1 MQIMKGK
8 DSYIITY
15 LYSLSLIHV
24 HILGFFFLLIGNKS
38 IIKIIPETKSNIF
51 FYLHEAFLSID
62 DLLSGLL
69 LRLLLYTSFSVE

>member
-1 MQIMKGK
+1 M
-8 DSYIITY
+8 
-15 LYSLSLIHV
+15 
-24 HILGFFFLLIGNKS
+24 LIGNKS

>member
-1 MQIMKGK
+1 M
-8 DSYIITY
+8 YIF
-15 LYSLSLIHV
+15 L
-24 HILGFFFLLIGNKS
+24 FFFMLIGNKS
-38 IIKIIPETKSNIF
+38 IIKIIPETKSNFF

>member
-1 MQIMKGK
+1 M
-8 DSYIITY
+8 YIF
-15 LYSLSLIHV
+15 LFC
-24 HILGFFFLLIGNKS
+24 FFFMLIGNKS
-38 IIKIIPETKSNIF
+38 IIKTIPETKSNNF

>member
-24 HILGFFFLLIGNKS
+24 HILVFFMSIGNKS

-51 FYLHEAFLSID
+51 FIYMKLFCPSMTYYQDYCSDCCYIRHSL
-62 DLLSGLL
+62 
-69 LRLLLYTSFSVE
+69 

>member
-1 MQIMKGK
+1 M
-8 DSYIITY
+8 YIF
-15 LYSLSLIHV
+15 L
-24 HILGFFFLLIGNKS
+24 FFFMLIGNKS
-38 IIKIIPETKSNIF
+38 IIKIIPETKFNIF

>member
-1 MQIMKGK
+1 M
-8 DSYIITY
+8 YIF
-15 LYSLSLIHV
+15 L
-24 HILGFFFLLIGNKS
+24 FFFMLIGNKS